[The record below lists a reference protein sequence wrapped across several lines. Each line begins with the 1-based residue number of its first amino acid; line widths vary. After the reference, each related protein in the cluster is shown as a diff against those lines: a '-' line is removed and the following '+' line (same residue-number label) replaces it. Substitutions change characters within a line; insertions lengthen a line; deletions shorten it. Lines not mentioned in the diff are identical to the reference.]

1 MSNAVLANFV
11 SLIADAEQLFGDEAD
26 LADVF
31 TGYDVNLGEL
41 RALVRAA
48 NAHPALVDAL
58 REIADLIADPSYSVE
73 AVLVKTERIIEAA
86 LASLTDGA
94 TDGE

>member
-58 REIADLIADPSYSVE
+58 RKIAAGAWKPEKIA
-73 AVLVKTERIIEAA
+73 RAA

-94 TDGE
+94 TDGA

>member
-1 MSNAVLANFV
+1 MSDAVLANFD
-11 SLIADAEQLFGDEAD
+11 SLIVDAEQVFGDEAD

-48 NAHPALVDAL
+48 EAL
-58 REIADLIADPSYSVE
+58 REIVGIDALHRPTLGAMCTVAIDMGEIA
-73 AVLVKTERIIEAA
+73 EAA
-86 LASLTDGA
+86 LASLTDEGA
-94 TDGE
+94 DGQD